1 MAAEVAPAGARRASE
16 CDGDARTTNFPA
28 WRTPA
33 LLLLATVAI
42 AACSP
47 PSGSSVAPE
56 VEYLNAP
63 GTENLGLPFSAAV
76 RVGNTLYLSGQIG
89 NLPGTLDL
97 APGGIQGQ
105 TRQTMENIKQALEH
119 FGSSMDRVVK
129 CTVFLADMNEWEAMN
144 EVYRTYFENPP
155 ARSALGAS
163 GLAMNGRVEIECIAV
178 VD

>member
-1 MAAEVAPAGARRASE
+1 MRSESTAVNAASLFAAVA
-16 CDGDARTTNFPA
+16 
-28 WRTPA
+28 
-33 LLLLATVAI
+33 ATFAV

-47 PSGSSVAPE
+47 PAAEDAAPQ
-56 VEYLNAP
+56 VEYLHAP
-63 GTENLGLPFSAAV
+63 GTEGLDLPFSAGV

-89 NLPGTLDL
+89 NLPGTLEL
-97 APGGIQGQ
+97 APGGIQGE

-129 CTVFLADMNEWEAMN
+129 CTVFLADMSEWAAMN
-144 EVYRTYFENPP
+144 EVYRTYFKNPP

-163 GLAMNGRVEIECIAV
+163 GLAMNGRVEIECIAI